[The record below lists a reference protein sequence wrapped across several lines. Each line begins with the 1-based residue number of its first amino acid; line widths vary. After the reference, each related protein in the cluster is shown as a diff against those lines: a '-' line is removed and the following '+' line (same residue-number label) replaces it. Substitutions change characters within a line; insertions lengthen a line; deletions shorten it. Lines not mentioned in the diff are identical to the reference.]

1 MPNQYGKATSNE
13 IQLTMWNYE
22 IKELL
27 LTNVSH
33 VCNDNI
39 KCSFVVNNIGI
50 LVKCEKLEFCR
61 RRFHINVC
69 KHRVTQAI

>member
-1 MPNQYGKATSNE
+1 MYNMSNQHEKT
-13 IQLTMWNYE
+13 TMRNYE

-33 VCNDNI
+33 VFNDNI

-50 LVKCEKLEFCR
+50 LVKCEKLDLCR

-69 KHRVTQAI
+69 KHRVTQEI